1 MPIFDPTSIKQ
12 LVWRN
17 KASVKSS
24 DDRSPINNV
33 GLPNSRVSS
42 EEDILTR
49 KFLRIPR
56 FVLRLAGRSLH
67 RVAKALRRRS
77 TSPFR
82 NDGGSKAPVLIIAA
96 LDGTEITYCARILA
110 FTLTDPSGDQRD
122 PVVCW
127 GRRRGRHAV
136 S

>member
-1 MPIFDPTSIKQ
+1 
-12 LVWRN
+12 
-17 KASVKSS
+17 
-24 DDRSPINNV
+24 
-33 GLPNSRVSS
+33 
-42 EEDILTR
+42 LTR

-67 RVAKALRRRS
+67 RVAKALKRRS

-96 LDGTEITYCARILA
+96 LDGTKEITYRARVLA

-127 GRRRGRHAV
+127 GKTRQVRGVLISRCFRLEKLFYLTRDSAYQRFDAM
-136 S
+136 